1 MDNSATKSQNATKET
16 KGNTKLFQKF
26 SEAFLRIKL
35 SIEQGFYFE
44 TIAIVESIITNR
56 IKSNLTGRN
65 LITEDEYLTFFDIIE
80 KVKESTSEE
89 LGLIEELHEWR
100 KNRNKAIH
108 NIINHKEEN
117 IVSFMKKVKITA
129 IKGEELARAVDK
141 WYEQEKKKFQ
151 KSQ

>member
-44 TIAIVESIITNR
+44 TITIVESIITNR

-65 LITEDEYLTFFDIIE
+65 LITDEYLTFFDIIE
-80 KVKESTSEE
+80 KVKDSTPEK
-89 LGLIEELHEWR
+89 LNLIDELHEWR

-117 IVSFMKKVKITA
+117 IVFFMETVKKTA
-129 IKGEELARAVDK
+129 IKGEELARTVDK
-141 WYEQEKKKFQ
+141 WYEQEKKEFQ